1 MSAAVY
7 IPATAHQFV
16 DEAAV
21 WHVESTAWMRS
32 LSEQSSQLAPCAS
45 QTSRALHASCVPE
58 HVCGAFGCWLL
69 QLNWGGQQL
78 ESLQLALLP
87 VASHSG
93 VIGSSIW
100 GGAKVCWPRSKLEL
114 ARPIGPIPR
123 AAHRISARFA
133 LSGTSMRVA
142 ERAAGICMSVCMC
155 TVGSA
160 ANGGAADRV
169 CVRRDRRKGRVRTN
183 ACTKVR

>member
-1 MSAAVY
+1 M
-7 IPATAHQFV
+7 
-16 DEAAV
+16 
-21 WHVESTAWMRS
+21 WHVESAAWMRS
-32 LSEQSSQLAPCAS
+32 LSEQSRRSAPCAS
-45 QTSRALHASCVPE
+45 QTSCALHASCVSE

-78 ESLQLALLP
+78 ESLQRALLP

-93 VIGSSIW
+93 AIGSSIW

-123 AAHRISARFA
+123 AAHRKSARFA

-142 ERAAGICMSVCMC
+142 ERAAGICMSVCMRG
-155 TVGSA
+155 VVA
-160 ANGGAADRV
+160 AAVDAAADRV
-169 CVRRDRRKGRVRTN
+169 SFRRDCRKGRVRTN

>member
-1 MSAAVY
+1 MTARGQTTDM
-7 IPATAHQFV
+7 PANDNQLF

-32 LSEQSSQLAPCAS
+32 LSEQSSQLAPCAT

-87 VASHSG
+87 VASHTQGRSG
-93 VIGSSIW
+93 AAFGVARRCVSGPQSSNS
-100 GGAKVCWPRSKLEL
+100 R
-114 ARPIGPIPR
+114 ARPAPSLAPLTG
-123 AAHRISARFA
+123 HLLDS
-133 LSGTSMRVA
+133 LSQAPLCASL
-142 ERAAGICMSVCMC
+142 SVLP
-155 TVGSA
+155 A
-160 ANGGAADRV
+160 PA
-169 CVRRDRRKGRVRTN
+169 
-183 ACTKVR
+183 

>member
-1 MSAAVY
+1 M
-7 IPATAHQFV
+7 
-16 DEAAV
+16 

-32 LSEQSSQLAPCAS
+32 LSEQSSQLAPCAT

-93 VIGSSIW
+93 AIGSYIW
-100 GGAKVCWPRSKLEL
+100 DGAKVC
-114 ARPIGPIPR
+114 
-123 AAHRISARFA
+123 F
-133 LSGTSMRVA
+133 
-142 ERAAGICMSVCMC
+142 
-155 TVGSA
+155 
-160 ANGGAADRV
+160 
-169 CVRRDRRKGRVRTN
+169 
-183 ACTKVR
+183 